1 MATQRTYLAL
11 VVDGVV
17 VKAEPSLL
25 GTPDLTAESK
35 GLEAFNTDFRQ
46 VLEEHAVNQ
55 VAFMLPDM
63 TYKATYKDLGP
74 RGASESLIR
83 LAAES
88 VGASYERLARPR
100 VRTRLGIPKQGSM
113 TAALVADVV
122 APVGQHWVQGRYL
135 AALAALA
142 AGDK

>member
-1 MATQRTYLAL
+1 MATQQTYLAL

-35 GLEAFNTDFRQ
+35 GIEAFKTDFRQ
-46 VLEEHAVNQ
+46 VLEEHAVTK

-63 TYKATYKDLGP
+63 TYQASYKDLGP

-83 LAAES
+83 LAAEA

-100 VRTRLGIPKQGSM
+100 VRTRLGIPKKGSL
-113 TAALVADVV
+113 TAKLVADVV
-122 APVGQHWVQGRYL
+122 TPVGQHWGEGRYL

-142 AGDK
+142 AEAK